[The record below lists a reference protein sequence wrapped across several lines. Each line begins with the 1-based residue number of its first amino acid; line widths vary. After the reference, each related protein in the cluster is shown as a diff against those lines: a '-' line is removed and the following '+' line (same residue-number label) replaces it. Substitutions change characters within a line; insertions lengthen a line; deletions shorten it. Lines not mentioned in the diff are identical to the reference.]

1 MTIMRNRPEKKIM
14 TAENV
19 NHEGAAFLEDV
30 TLKIEK
36 RLDEI
41 RRDLHE
47 GQKEIE
53 NMHEYY
59 WDNYTEM
66 AIISRR
72 FCSRRMQM
80 RRN

>member
-59 WDNYTEM
+59 WEDTRIT
-66 AIISRR
+66 IISRR

-80 RRN
+80 QRN